1 MNIRVGARAPINTN
15 VAKSLGK
22 GPETPAAEPGPAKDW
37 CVLVYQEGEANP
49 SIRDMARTGERVEV
63 VVQQSAK
70 QTLSDFLSWGMEKY
84 PARRYAVIIQ
94 SPAALAAT
102 PLQESLQQAHQRTGK
117 GIDLIALDSSA
128 MQQSE
133 VAYQLRDQAAVLVAS
148 QANLATEA
156 FPYAET
162 LTVLNNNPKIS
173 PQQLGSQLV
182 QQQAKKSRASVQT
195 AVDLGAQKA
204 LAEAVRTAVHTLIEE
219 KVPAD
224 LIYTSMM
231 RVRAIEADD
240 PAKATFDLRD
250 LPAFLSKLSGDPR
263 LTSERAREALERALK
278 AQQDTLLA
286 HHSGG
291 NHAVWG
297 NARGTTVYMPWQAP
311 TRESQL
317 EYQGLDWARDTG
329 WDKLLDYVFE
339 APPSHRPQPA
349 NEPDARSLGQKVGG
363 VALRAYKKYV
373 SGYLGVACNYTPS
386 CSQYT
391 RQAIMHHG
399 LWEGSKYG
407 AMRWISCD
415 GSHHGHHPVP
425 GAPES
430 LSTPN
435 PEPVSLLSVPTS
447 RASTTRRKLTHLAAQ
462 CAQRAGQ
469 LVGALAGALLG
480 APLGLAIGALVG
492 HKVGNGT
499 VDAWNQNLFEKYQ
512 PHCSGKIMQLES
524 KLASSAHN
532 LRNALLEKTGSQ
544 SWSGRLA
551 GTYGAISGAV
561 LGAVGGALALGRMGS
576 RFAGLAASNGT
587 RDLLGQFPKDPHT
600 QDLLNKEFT

>member
-1 MNIRVGARAPINTN
+1 MPV
-15 VAKSLGK
+15 
-22 GPETPAAEPGPAKDW
+22 AEPEPAKDW
-37 CVLVYQEGEANP
+37 TVLLYQEGEADQ
-49 SIRDMARTGERVEV
+49 SLREMAHTVEAERVQV
-63 VVQQSAK
+63 VVQQSK
-70 QTLSDFLSWGMEKY
+70 QTLSEFLSWGMEEF
-84 PARRYAVIIQ
+84 PARRYAVIVQ
-94 SPAALAAT
+94 SPVALSAVS
-102 PLQESLQQAHQRTGK
+102 LQESLQQAHQRTGK
-117 GIDLIALDSSA
+117 DVDLLALDSSA

-133 VAYQLRDQAAVLVAS
+133 VAYQLREQASVLVAS
-148 QANLATEA
+148 QGKTTAEV
-156 FPYAET
+156 FPYAEA
-162 LTVLNNNPKIS
+162 LAVLKSNPKMS

-182 QQQAKKSRASVQT
+182 QQQAKKSRVTVQT
-195 AVDLGAQKA
+195 AVDLAAQRA
-204 LAEAVRTAVHTLIEE
+204 LGEAVRTAVHTMIEE

-240 PAKATFDLRD
+240 PSKDAFDLRD
-250 LPAFLSKLSGDPR
+250 LSAFLSNLSGDPR
-263 LTSERAREALERALK
+263 LTSERAREALENALK
-278 AQQDTLLA
+278 AQQETLLA

-291 NHAVWG
+291 NHTLWG
-297 NARGTTVYMPWQAP
+297 NARGASVYMPWQAP
-311 TRESQL
+311 TSETRL
-317 EYQGLDWARDTG
+317 EYQALDWDRDTG
-329 WDKLLDYVFE
+329 WDNLLDYIFKST
-339 APPSHRPQPA
+339 PSHQPHPA
-349 NEPDARSLGQKVGG
+349 TGSDSRSLGQKVGG

-373 SGYLGVACNYTPS
+373 SGYLGVACSYTPS

-415 GSHHGHHPVP
+415 GSHHGHYPVP

-430 LSTPN
+430 HSAPN
-435 PEPVSLLSVPTS
+435 PEQVSLLSVPTS
-447 RASTTRRKLTHLAAQ
+447 RASTTRRKLTHLAAH

-469 LVGALAGALLG
+469 VVGALAGALVG

-499 VDAWNQNLFEKYQ
+499 IDAWNQNLFEKYQ
-512 PHCSGKIMQLES
+512 PHCSGKILELES
-524 KLASSAHN
+524 KLASSAHT
-532 LRNALLEKTGSQ
+532 LRNALLEKTGSE

-551 GTYGAISGAV
+551 GTYGAISGGV